1 MEPRHFPS
9 LQGMRDPL
17 FLLGKR
23 IPQRVVSL
31 VPSYTESLF
40 DLGFGE
46 TVVGVSDYC
55 TRPPE
60 KVKTLSKVGGPK
72 SLRVDEILRL
82 QPDLVIANQEENS
95 PEAIEALVAE
105 GTAVWLTFPLTV
117 QESLAD
123 LYTLA
128 RLYRSE
134 PAMLRVHTIER
145 SLEWARLSA
154 LDKPPL
160 RCFCPI
166 WQDHLETGEGW
177 WMTFN
182 AYTYPS
188 DLLHCLNV
196 ENVFANRNRRYP
208 LLAEL
213 NLAPEQDPVG
223 RDTRYPRVSRSE
235 VLESQPDVILLPDE
249 PFAYTEQHVDQF
261 RKWFANTPAV
271 KNNQI
276 YLIDGSLLFWYG
288 TRLAQAITDLPTYF
302 QLSLK

>member
-1 MEPRHFPS
+1 MKSQYPLP
-9 LQGMRDPL
+9 LQDMRDPL
-17 FLLGKR
+17 LLLGER

-55 TRPPE
+55 ARPVE
-60 KVKTLSKVGGPK
+60 KVNTLPKVGGPK
-72 SLRVDEILRL
+72 SLKVDEILRL
-82 QPDLVIANQEENS
+82 QPDLVIANQEENTPHAVES
-95 PEAIEALVAE
+95 LVAA
-105 GTAVWLTFPLTV
+105 GAPVWLAFPQTV

-123 LYTLA
+123 LYSLA

-134 PAMLRVHTIER
+134 PAMLRVQTLER
-145 SLEWARLSA
+145 SLEWARLAS
-154 LDKPPL
+154 LDRPPL

-166 WQDHLETGEGW
+166 WQDRLETGEGW

-182 AYTYPS
+182 ANTYPS
-188 DLLHCLNV
+188 DLLRCLNV

-213 NLAPEQDPVG
+213 NLAPEQDPAG
-223 RDTRYPRVSRSE
+223 RDTRYPRVSRLE

-249 PFAYTEQHVDQF
+249 PFAFTEQHLDQF
-261 RKWFANTPAV
+261 RKWFAKTPAV

-276 YLIDGSLLFWYG
+276 YLVDGSLIFWYG
-288 TRLAQAITDLPTYF
+288 TRLAHSIAELPAFF
-302 QLSLK
+302 QSS